1 MLMAALFHRFKSVLR
16 VCPVPAPSSNA
27 HTLIRLVL
35 LQNSAASFVPT
46 FHDPQGYQTEAD
58 LFHSFLSII
67 HDFSRN
73 ENPHNCMKFT
83 NKIL

>member
-1 MLMAALFHRFKSVLR
+1 MAALFHRFKSVLR

-58 LFHSFLSII
+58 LFHSFL
-67 HDFSRN
+67 DTLLPFQ
-73 ENPHNCMKFT
+73 
-83 NKIL
+83 